1 VLSWENRE
9 SFNGVI
15 PNGLPEFNTD
25 MVNRGKKK
33 RQLDNEPRRDYMIS
47 DGTRLKKV
55 MCSVTAFLMFSMPA
69 LAANFSEKPLV
80 VSMTQDD
87 MSGHDMNK
95 DDMSGHDMNK
105 DDMSGHDMSKDD
117 MDEHDMSGHDRETH
131 ETQTQDTSFSILSVF
146 AGLSVLVIGIA
157 GILKYMGIR
166 KRR

>member
-1 VLSWENRE
+1 
-9 SFNGVI
+9 
-15 PNGLPEFNTD
+15 
-25 MVNRGKKK
+25 
-33 RQLDNEPRRDYMIS
+33 MIS

-95 DDMSGHDMNK
+95 DDMSGHDMSK
-105 DDMSGHDMSKDD
+105 DDMSGHDMSKDDMDGHDMSKDD

>member
-1 VLSWENRE
+1 
-9 SFNGVI
+9 
-15 PNGLPEFNTD
+15 
-25 MVNRGKKK
+25 
-33 RQLDNEPRRDYMIS
+33 MIS

-80 VSMTQDD
+80 VSMTQ
-87 MSGHDMNK
+87 